1 MFIGKV
7 WIAHQPFID
16 GILIKKYLTDMPVI
30 AHGNEL
36 QLGQLV
42 NLALGQPGVG
52 HQIVHVHSLF
62 VIGQKPFYFIE
73 YCYHILLFFHY
84 SFFWS
89 WRIGKRPN
97 TCLYKANICEPMQM
111 KNRETWI
118 ALCFPYLFLN
128 RVFVP
133 QLLGESQCQG
143 HPFTQVV
150 IVPILGLLRPF
161 GITGNKGAVIDLSM
175 FKGELAL

>member
-1 MFIGKV
+1 MFIGKIGV
-7 WIAHQPFID
+7 AHQPFVN
-16 GILIKKYLTDMPVI
+16 GVLVKENLSDMPVI

-111 KNRETWI
+111 KNRET
-118 ALCFPYLFLN
+118 
-128 RVFVP
+128 
-133 QLLGESQCQG
+133 
-143 HPFTQVV
+143 
-150 IVPILGLLRPF
+150 
-161 GITGNKGAVIDLSM
+161 
-175 FKGELAL
+175 